1 MLKEEDIENLGEV
14 SGFPKKLFK
23 IIHNPENN
31 ELISWNKEGTQFT
44 IFNPNEF
51 SEKILGNSD
60 MISSSN
66 YSSFIRQL
74 NMYGFH
80 KVKTKTKSRSD
91 TYYHIYF
98 QRDRP
103 SLLKNIKRKPNNS
116 GLDEDNQL
124 QISNFPYRE
133 DEYDNMTP
141 GDNRTDGNMIDKY
154 YSYKTKMNFPNC
166 KLYGKKPSKAVL
178 QQLYTTFLKEVNFIN
193 LAQKH

>member
-1 MLKEEDIENLGEV
+1 MLKQEDVENLSDV

-23 IIHNPENN
+23 IIHNSENN
-31 ELISWNKEGTQFT
+31 ELIAWNKEGTQFT

-60 MISSSN
+60 MIASSN

-91 TYYHIYF
+91 TYYHLYF

-116 GLDEDNQL
+116 GLEDENQL
-124 QISNFPYRE
+124 QISNVPYKE
-133 DEYDNMTP
+133 DEYENILQVE
-141 GDNRTDGNMIDKY
+141 NRPDGNMIDKY
-154 YSYKTKMNFPNC
+154 YSYKNKSPLPNS
-166 KLYGKKPSKAVL
+166 KLYGKKPSKAAL
-178 QQLYTTFLKEVNFIN
+178 QQLYTTFLKEVS
-193 LAQKH
+193 LL